1 MFSKNKQGLLKAL
14 QTPFSI
20 TSREFYFVE
29 GKTLP
34 DVEHL
39 VEALKDGTV
48 ESILVDMYTPV
59 KRKDLFN
66 GSWFQVAMLLEAE
79 ISHGVLLQGS
89 AVGLADELERI
100 IVAQDVQTSYL
111 QEEND
116 IQKEEVKIN
125 NDVIELQSVCTHYMS
140 IIKTPERRQSSVKFV
155 ELTPILVY

>member
-1 MFSKNKQGLLKAL
+1 M
-14 QTPFSI
+14 
-20 TSREFYFVE
+20 
-29 GKTLP
+29 P

-66 GSWFQVAMLLEAE
+66 GSWFEVAMLLEAE

-89 AVGLADELERI
+89 AVGLADELERMI
-100 IVAQDVQTSYL
+100 IAQDAQTSYL

-116 IQKEEVKIN
+116 NQEEEEVKIR
-125 NDVIELQSVCTHYMS
+125 
-140 IIKTPERRQSSVKFV
+140 TPLSYGAYV
-155 ELTPILVY
+155 PIACL

>member
-1 MFSKNKQGLLKAL
+1 M
-14 QTPFSI
+14 
-20 TSREFYFVE
+20 
-29 GKTLP
+29 
-34 DVEHL
+34 EHL

-89 AVGLADELERI
+89 AVGLADELERTI
-100 IVAQDVQTSYL
+100 IAQDVQTSYL

-116 IQKEEVKIN
+116 IQKEEVKIDN
-125 NDVIELQSVCTHYMS
+125 YVIELQSVCTHYVS
-140 IIKTPERRQSSVKFV
+140 IIKTHGRRQSSVKFV
-155 ELTPILVY
+155 ELTPISSSLDNLMLPFPWLTDLKSEKFHTRCLTHKT